1 MDFIT
6 LACPTCGSR
15 LQVTN
20 DLERFAC
27 SHCGNEHVVK
37 RSGGVVALT
46 PVAEDVQRI
55 RIGVDRTASELAI
68 RRLRQEISEIEAALT
83 KKKRALPTLVSDF
96 DFILDIVRGPTSFRS
111 EFVTELKIALNR
123 EDPEVREARYDSLS
137 VDEMRELISEYRTKL
152 TNLRSMGRLR
162 QRLFKPE
169 KTDSVIAALEEII
182 GLENVLMRKTAEL
195 KEHECTVGAGQN

>member
-1 MDFIT
+1 MDFVT

-46 PVAEDVQRI
+46 PGAEDVQRI
-55 RIGVDRTASELAI
+55 RIGVDRAASELAI
-68 RRLRQEISEIEAALT
+68 KRLRQEIPAIETAIT
-83 KKKRALPTLVSDF
+83 EKKRALPTLVSDF
-96 DFILDIVRGPTSFRS
+96 DFKLDIVKGPTSFRS
-111 EFVTELKIALNR
+111 ELVTDLKIALNR
-123 EDPEVREARYDSLS
+123 ANPDVRWVRYESLN
-137 VDEMRELISEYRTKL
+137 VGEMRELISEYRTQL
-152 TNLRSMGRLR
+152 AYFRSMGKLR

-169 KTDSVIAALEEII
+169 KTENVIAALEEII
-182 GLENVLMRKTAEL
+182 SLENVLMRKTAEL
-195 KEHECTVGAGQN
+195 KEHERIVGA